1 MSHQNIFFNIK
12 GKLIDFTGP
21 IVMGILNLTP
31 DSFHSDSRVQETDLA
46 VKKAGQM
53 ISEGAAILDLGA
65 ASTRPGS
72 TPPEISEEWN
82 RLVHSLRK
90 IRIEFPDILISVDTF
105 RAEIARLAIEEGAD
119 IINDISGASDPE
131 MFRVLNGKNV
141 AYVLTHIQGT
151 PETMQMNPT
160 YADVC
165 SEVLSWMFNKV
176 NEATDAGVKD
186 IIIDVGFGF
195 GKTIEHNFQLMR
207 NLEMMHI
214 PGCPLLVG
222 ISRKGMIWKSLGIR
236 PEDALNGTTA
246 LHMTAL
252 GAGAGIL
259 RVHDVKEAR
268 ECIKLYEMLNHA

>member
-1 MSHQNIFFNIK
+1 MSRQNIFFNIK

-31 DSFHSDSRVQETDLA
+31 DSFHSDSRIQETDLA
-46 VKKAGQM
+46 VKKVGQM
-53 ISEGAAILDLGA
+53 ISDGAAILDLGA

-119 IINDISGASDPE
+119 IINDVSGASDPE

-165 SEVLSWMFNKV
+165 SEVLSWTFNKV

-186 IIIDVGFGF
+186 IITDVGFGF
-195 GKTIEHNFQLMR
+195 GKTIEHNFQLMK

-236 PEDALNGTTA
+236 PEEALNGTTA

-252 GAGAGIL
+252 AAGAGIL